1 MTKFFRIASRN
12 VLRNPRRTAFTL
24 LVIVFGAVSM
34 ILAGGFIA
42 NNFQGL
48 RELTIR
54 NGIGHLQI
62 FTTQYMNGPEER
74 PLQFGIDDPAALQT
88 WLEAQPHV
96 MATAPEIELVGLIS
110 NGEKSEA
117 FLGRGIDPGRQTDL
131 GFNVNMKE
139 GRPLVADASEA
150 EVILGTGLAKNMN
163 VSVGDA
169 LTLLGTT
176 TDGALN
182 AIDVRVVGFF
192 STGIKEFDA
201 RALKVAVPTAQTLLG
216 SERVTKLIVKL
227 DATGNTESA
236 AAAIASGL
244 RDTGRTH
251 LGLRTWRD
259 LASFYK
265 QVVML
270 YSSIFLFLGVIIVV
284 LVVLSSSNTM
294 MMTVFERVQEIGTL
308 LALGTRRWHIVVIFL
323 LEGLVIGS
331 IGGLLGCI
339 AGFGA
344 MLGVNAANITMPP
357 PPSFDRGIPLEIN
370 FVPELYAAVF
380 ALVAMTVVVSAMIP
394 SLRAARLR
402 IVDALRHI

>member
-1 MTKFFRIASRN
+1 MNKFFRIASRN
-12 VLRNPRRTAFTL
+12 VFRNPRRTSFTL

-62 FTTQYMNGPEER
+62 FTTQHMNGPEER
-74 PLQFGIDDPAALQT
+74 PLQFGIDDPATLQK

-96 MATAPEIELVGLIS
+96 IATAPEIEFVGLIS

-117 FLGRGIDPGRQTDL
+117 FLGRGIDPARQKDL
-131 GFNVNMKE
+131 GFNVNVKS
-139 GRPLVADASEA
+139 GRPLDGNAEEA
-150 EVILGTGLAKNMN
+150 EVILGTGLAKNMK
-163 VSVGDA
+163 VSLGQP

-182 AIDVRVVGFF
+182 AIDVKVVGFF

-201 RALKVAVPTAQTLLG
+201 RALKVSVPTAQTLLG
-216 SERVTKLIVKL
+216 SPRVTKMIVKL
-227 DATGNTESA
+227 DQTGNTETA
-236 AAAIASGL
+236 AAAISNGL
-244 RDTGRTH
+244 RTTGRTH
-251 LGLRTWRD
+251 LGLKTWRD

-270 YSSIFLFLGVIIVV
+270 YSSIFMFLGIIIVV

-323 LEGLVIGS
+323 FEGLVIGS
-331 IGGLLGCI
+331 IGGILGMI
-339 AGFGA
+339 AGYGA
-344 MLGVNAANITMPP
+344 MLGINAADITMPP

-370 FVPELYAAVF
+370 FVPELYVAVF
-380 ALVAMTVVVSAMIP
+380 ALVAMTLVVSAMIP

-402 IVDALRHI
+402 IVDALRHV

>member
-1 MTKFFRIASRN
+1 MTKFFRIAARN
-12 VLRNPRRTAFTL
+12 VFRNPRRTSFTL
-24 LVIVFGAVSM
+24 LVIVFGAVSL

-54 NGIGHLQI
+54 NGIGHLQL
-62 FTTQYMNGPEER
+62 FTTAYMNGPEER
-74 PLQFGIDDPAALQT
+74 PLQLGIENPAALQK

-96 MATAPEIELVGLIS
+96 IASAPEIEFVGLVS

-117 FLGRGIDPGRQTDL
+117 FLGRGIDPARQKDL
-131 GFNVNMKE
+131 GFNLTMKG
-139 GRPLVADASEA
+139 GRPLAATADEA
-150 EVILGTGLAKNMN
+150 EVILGTGLARNMN
-163 VSVGDA
+163 AKVGDP

-192 STGIKEFDA
+192 SSGIKEFDA
-201 RALKVAVPTAQTLLG
+201 RALKVSVPAAQTLLG
-216 SERVTKLIVKL
+216 STRVTKLIVKL
-227 DATGNTESA
+227 DATGNTETA
-236 AAAIASGL
+236 RAAIASGL
-244 RDTGRTH
+244 TGIGRTD

-270 YSSIFLFLGVIIVV
+270 YSSIFMFLGVIIVI

-308 LALGTRRWHIVVIFL
+308 LALGTRRRHIVTIFL
-323 LEGLVIGS
+323 FEGLVIGV

-344 MLGVNAANITMPP
+344 MHGINAAGITMPP
-357 PPSFDRGIPLEIN
+357 PPSFDRGIALNIN

-380 ALVAMTVVVSAMIP
+380 ALIAMTLVVSAMIP
-394 SLRAARLR
+394 SIRAARLR
-402 IVDALRHI
+402 IVDALRHV

>member
-1 MTKFFRIASRN
+1 MTKFFRIAARN
-12 VLRNPRRTAFTL
+12 VFRNPRRTAFTL

-48 RELTIR
+48 REMTIR

-62 FTTQYMNGPEER
+62 FTKQHMSGPEER
-74 PLQFGIDDPAALQT
+74 PLQFGIDDAAGLQK

-96 MATAPEIELVGLIS
+96 VATAPEIEFVGLVS

-117 FLGRGIDPGRQTDL
+117 FLGRGIDPARQSAL
-131 GFNVNMKE
+131 GFNTNVKS
-139 GRPLVADASEA
+139 GRPLAANAGEA
-150 EVILGTGLAKNMN
+150 EVILGTGLARNLN
-163 VSVGDA
+163 VQPGDV
-169 LTLLGTT
+169 LTILGTT

-182 AIDVRVVGFF
+182 ALDVRVVGLF
-192 STGIKEFDA
+192 SSGIKEFDA
-201 RALKVAVPTAQTLLG
+201 RALKVSVPTAQTLLG
-216 SERVTKLIVKL
+216 SARVTKVIVKL
-227 DATGNTESA
+227 DQTRRTEAS
-236 AAAIASGL
+236 AAAIAAALPGAG
-244 RDTGRTH
+244 RDG

-308 LALGTRRWHIVVIFL
+308 LALGTRRRHIVAIFL
-323 LEGLVIGS
+323 LEGLVIGAL
-331 IGGLLGCI
+331 GGLLGCV
-339 AGFGA
+339 AGYAA
-344 MLGVNAANITMPP
+344 MHGINAAGLTMPP
-357 PPSFDRGIPLEIN
+357 PPTFDRGIALNIN
-370 FVPELYAAVF
+370 FVPQLYVAVF
-380 ALVAMTVVVSAMIP
+380 ALIATTLVVSAVIP
-394 SLRAARLR
+394 SVRAARLR
-402 IVDALRHI
+402 IVDALRHV

>member
-1 MTKFFRIASRN
+1 MTKFFRIAARN
-12 VLRNPRRTAFTL
+12 VFRNPRRTAFTL
-24 LVIVFGAVSM
+24 LVIVFGAVSL

-54 NGIGHLQI
+54 NGLGHLQI
-62 FTTQYMNGPEER
+62 FTNAYMNGPEER
-74 PLQFGIDDPAALQT
+74 PLQLGIENPAELQK

-96 MATAPEIELVGLIS
+96 TASAPEIEFVGLIS

-117 FLGRGIDPGRQTDL
+117 FLGRGIDPDRQSDL
-131 GFNVNMKE
+131 GFNVNIKN
-139 GRPLVADASEA
+139 GRPLGTTSGES
-150 EVILGTGLAKNMN
+150 EVILGTGLARNMN
-163 VSVGDA
+163 AKIGDP

-192 STGIKEFDA
+192 SSGIKEFDA
-201 RALKVAVPTAQTLLG
+201 RALKVSVPTAQTLLD
-216 SERVTKLIVKL
+216 STRVTKLIVKL
-227 DATGNTESA
+227 DDTGNTEPA
-236 AAAIASGL
+236 RAAIAAGL
-244 RDTGRTH
+244 TGMGRSD

-308 LALGTRRWHIVVIFL
+308 LALGTRRRQIVTIFL
-323 LEGLVIGS
+323 FEGLVIGV
-331 IGGLLGCI
+331 IGGVLGCI
-339 AGFGA
+339 AGYGA
-344 MLGVNAANITMPP
+344 MLGINAAGITMPP
-357 PPSFDRGIPLEIN
+357 PPSFDRGILLNIN
-370 FVPELYAAVF
+370 FVPGLYGAVF
-380 ALVAMTVVVSAMIP
+380 ALVALTLVISAMVPAI
-394 SLRAARLR
+394 RAARLH
-402 IVDALRHI
+402 IVDALRHV

>member
-12 VLRNPRRTAFTL
+12 VFRNPRRTAFTL
-24 LVIVFGAVSM
+24 LVITFGAVSL

-54 NGIGHLQI
+54 NGLGHLQV
-62 FTTQYMNGPEER
+62 FTTQHMNGPEER
-74 PLQFGIDDPAALQT
+74 PLQYGIDDPAALQK

-96 MATAPEIELVGLIS
+96 VATAPEIEFVGLIS

-117 FLGRGIDPGRQTDL
+117 FLGRGIDPARQTAL
-131 GFNVNMKE
+131 GFNTNVKT
-139 GRPLVADASEA
+139 GRPLDPNASEA
-150 EVILGTGLAKNMN
+150 EVILGTGLAKNMK
-163 VSVGDA
+163 VQLGTP

-192 STGIKEFDA
+192 SSGIKEFDA
-201 RALKVAVPTAQTLLG
+201 RALKVSVPTAQTLLN
-216 SERVTKLIVKL
+216 SPRVTKLIVKL
-227 DATGNTESA
+227 DKTGNTESA
-236 AAAIASGL
+236 AAAIGKGL
-244 RDTGRTH
+244 RGIGRTD

-308 LALGTRRWHIVVIFL
+308 LALGTRRRHIILIFL
-323 LEGLVIGS
+323 FEGLVIGA
-331 IGGLLGCI
+331 IGGLLGLV
-339 AGFGA
+339 AGYAA
-344 MLGVNAANITMPP
+344 MHGINAAGITMPP
-357 PPSFDRGIPLEIN
+357 PPSFDRGIPLNIN
-370 FVPELYAAVF
+370 FVPELYVAVF
-380 ALVAMTVVVSAMIP
+380 ALVATTLVVSAMIP
-394 SLRAARLR
+394 SVRAARLR
-402 IVDALRHI
+402 IVDALRHV

>member
-1 MTKFFRIASRN
+1 MTKFFRIAARN
-12 VLRNPRRTAFTL
+12 VFRNPRRTSFTL
-24 LVIVFGAVSM
+24 LVIVFGAVSL

-54 NGIGHLQI
+54 NGIGHLQL
-62 FTTQYMNGPEER
+62 FTNAYMNGPEER
-74 PLQFGIDDPAALQT
+74 PLQLGIENPAALQK

-96 MATAPEIELVGLIS
+96 IASAPEIEFVGLVS

-117 FLGRGIDPGRQTDL
+117 FLGRGIDPARQKDL
-131 GFNVNMKE
+131 GFNLTMKG
-139 GRPLVADASEA
+139 GRPLAATADEA
-150 EVILGTGLAKNMN
+150 EVILGTGLARNMN
-163 VSVGDA
+163 AKVGDP

-192 STGIKEFDA
+192 SSGIKEFDA
-201 RALKVAVPTAQTLLG
+201 RALKVSVPAAQTLLG
-216 SERVTKLIVKL
+216 STRVTKLIVKL
-227 DATGNTESA
+227 DATGNTETA
-236 AAAIASGL
+236 RAAIASGL
-244 RDTGRTH
+244 TGIGRTD

-308 LALGTRRWHIVVIFL
+308 LALGTRRRHIVTIFL
-323 LEGLVIGS
+323 FEGLVIGV

-344 MLGVNAANITMPP
+344 MHGINAAGITMPP
-357 PPSFDRGIPLEIN
+357 PPSFERGIALNIN

-380 ALVAMTVVVSAMIP
+380 ALIAMTLVVSAMIP
-394 SLRAARLR
+394 SIRAARLR
-402 IVDALRHI
+402 IVDALRHV